1 MNNEIEKIF
10 QFASERIDKTL
21 GPINDDM
28 VFRIVSRTARELGY
42 RISIYHYS
50 QTIKFTEFSDE
61 LLFFDNFQDSFI
73 GCYVI
78 EYEILLDIGEK
89 LTFYE
94 YDRGKDT
101 YKPILNSPSNSIAYQ
116 LLKHALSTAKFQTL
130 KKAGREYM
138 IDEVLISDFMES
150 SAGITSL
157 AIQTYTS
164 DFGRSIGTIE
174 NLRET
179 VKKFVII
186 EGSSRLRWNYKTL
199 NSKTDLISYSKDYL
213 LELGSPIYVKLV
225 FDKNF
230 LDDKLEPSGPSNLE
244 LIRSLKGYITCTMK
258 TLKKIE
264 KV

>member
-1 MNNEIEKIF
+1 MNEEIEKIF
-10 QFASERIDKTL
+10 QVASEEIDKIS
-21 GPINDDM
+21 GSINDDM

-42 RISIYHYS
+42 RISISHYS
-50 QTIKFTEFSDE
+50 QTIKFSEFSDE

-78 EYEILLDIGEK
+78 EYEILLDIEEK

-94 YDRGKDT
+94 YDGGKDT
-101 YKPILNSPSNSIAYQ
+101 YKPVLNSPSNSIAYQ

-138 IDEVLISDFMES
+138 IDEVLLSDFMES

-157 AIQTYTS
+157 ETQTYTYS
-164 DFGRSIGTIE
+164 SGELKR
-174 NLRET
+174 

-186 EGSSRLRWNYKTL
+186 EGSSRLRWIYRTL

-244 LIRSLKGYITCTMK
+244 LVRSLKGYITCTMK

>member
-1 MNNEIEKIF
+1 MEVKTMNNEIEKIF
-10 QFASERIDKTL
+10 QVASEEIDKIS
-21 GPINDDM
+21 GPINDNM
-28 VFRIVSRTARELGY
+28 VFRIVSRIARELGY

-116 LLKHALSTAKFQTL
+116 LLKHALSTAKFQIW
-130 KKAGREYM
+130 KKEGREYM

-157 AIQTYTS
+157 ETQTYTYS
-164 DFGRSIGTIE
+164 S
-174 NLRET
+174 RELKR
-179 VKKFVII
+179 VEKFVII
-186 EGSSRLRWNYKTL
+186 EGSSRLRWNYRTL

-213 LELGSPIYVKLV
+213 FKSGNSILVKLV

>member
-1 MNNEIEKIF
+1 MEVKTMNNEIEKIF
-10 QFASERIDKTL
+10 QVASEEIDKIS

-28 VFRIVSRTARELGY
+28 VFRIVSGTARELGY

-78 EYEILLDIGEK
+78 EYEILLDIGGK

-94 YDRGKDT
+94 YDGGKDT

-116 LLKHALSTAKFQTL
+116 LLKHALSTAKFQTW
-130 KKAGREYM
+130 KKEGREYM

-157 AIQTYTS
+157 ETQTYTYS
-164 DFGRSIGTIE
+164 SGELKR
-174 NLRET
+174 

-186 EGSSRLRWNYKTL
+186 EGSSRLRWIYRTL

-213 LELGSPIYVKLV
+213 FTSDSPIFVKLV
-225 FDKNF
+225 FNKSF